1 MMLLAGVCC
10 LLAACQS
17 KEELQE
23 VNPESNAPMFWR
35 HPSLQGE

>member
-23 VNPESNAPMFWR
+23 VNPESNAPMFLEA
-35 HPSLQGE
+35 SIASGE